1 MWQRFLA
8 WDRLQR
14 RRFYDGPAVFNYPGR
29 RIQGYRSPNLLMA
42 FWLHAAAVTW
52 MTPPGRILFI
62 VTGALFLAGMTAVLM
77 PMYFL
82 SFTLTSLFFVD
93 ATVGWLRRPKLR
105 VIRRVPSPAPAN
117 YPVRIEY
124 QIKNLH
130 HRPAWSLSVDSI
142 PQPGHLFFPDGRL
155 AIPQLAPGEEISLS
169 NILVAPRRGRYDL
182 SLPVVDS
189 SFPFGLWRWC

>member
-105 VIRRVPSPAPAN
+105 VIRRVPSPAPAGSTCS
-117 YPVRIEY
+117 
-124 QIKNLH
+124 
-130 HRPAWSLSVDSI
+130 ASVHS
-142 PQPGHLFFPDGRL
+142 
-155 AIPQLAPGEEISLS
+155 AITAKRHPMSA
-169 NILVAPRRGRYDL
+169 
-182 SLPVVDS
+182 LPCAM
-189 SFPFGLWRWC
+189 PTI